1 MYSRLGPLQRYGLK
15 LKSFDRRRNMK
26 RLITICIVAGLIIAV
41 ANSAQA
47 ALTLPDGT
55 VTSNRQDSGTG
66 SSAWFGESVTT
77 LTIDAQN
84 IPAGAR
90 VEVSGKITGISNPGT
105 SWVEVGLIPKATWDD
120 WQTAYGGAWKS
131 AVFDKGIYVVSWSS
145 NGLGLSL
152 DENKKQNGPFA
163 WPLSSPT
170 TSSPWDF
177 EFTMYPGGGG
187 GGGGAYLDVVG
198 ATEYGTQPYAYTGN
212 YGQSYLI
219 AQIWSNTSNATFSFT
234 DVQAAVV
241 PAPGAIL
248 LAGIGTSIV
257 GWLRRRRT
265 L

>member
-1 MYSRLGPLQRYGLK
+1 
-15 LKSFDRRRNMK
+15 MK

-105 SWVEVGLIPKATWDD
+105 SWAEVGLIPKAKWDY
-120 WQTAYGGAWKS
+120 WQTAYGGAYKS
-131 AVFDKGIYVVSWSS
+131 AVFDKGVYVVSWSS
-145 NGLGLSL
+145 GGLGLTL
-152 DENKKQNGPFA
+152 QEGWDNGGPPTQLNKGPFA
-163 WPLSSPT
+163 WPLSSPS

-177 EFTMYPGGGG
+177 KFTMYPGGG

-198 ATEYGTQPYAYTGN
+198 ATEYGTQPWAYTKD
-212 YGQSYLI
+212 YSQCYLI
-219 AQIWSNTSNATFSFT
+219 AQIWSNTQNATFSFT
-234 DVQAAVV
+234 DVQASVV

-248 LAGIGTSIV
+248 LAGVGTSIV